1 MAQPIGLIL
10 QQWADLGIFYY
21 VLPGLLVFALV
32 FAILQKAK
40 IFGDG
45 KESKGI
51 NAIIAGAVAL
61 MSLQFDAV
69 PVFFQ
74 IIFPKVGIG
83 LSLILAAMILV
94 GLFVDFKTE
103 NGKRTGAAT
112 IFFGIGGIIFIV
124 ILLQSLGD
132 YSWWTGSWW
141 QENISAIVAGIIILI
156 FIGIVVNSGSESKTP
171 FLHREFDGNRY

>member
-51 NAIIAGAVAL
+51 NAVIAGAVAL

-83 LSLILAAMILV
+83 LSIILAAMILV
-94 GLFVDFKTE
+94 GLFVDFEKG
-103 NGKRTGAAT
+103 GKRTGAAT
-112 IFFGIGGIIFIV
+112 IFFGLGGIILIVFI
-124 ILLQSLGD
+124 S
-132 YSWWTGSWW
+132 
-141 QENISAIVAGIIILI
+141 
-156 FIGIVVNSGSESKTP
+156 IVVNSGSSAKTP
-171 FLHREFDGNRY
+171 FPHRIYDGTQ

>member
-21 VLPGLLVFALV
+21 VLPGMLVFALV

-40 IFGDG
+40 IFGADD
-45 KESKGI
+45 KSSKGI
-51 NAIIAGAVAL
+51 NAVIAGAVAL

-83 LSLILAAMILV
+83 LSIILAAMILV
-94 GLFVDFKTE
+94 GLFVDFEKS
-103 NGKRTGAAT
+103 GKRTGAAT

-124 ILLQSLGD
+124 ILLQSLSD

-141 QENISAIVAGIIILI
+141 QENISAIVAGIILI
-156 FIGIVVNSGSESKTP
+156 VFISIVVNSGSSAKTP
-171 FLHREFDGNRY
+171 FPHRIYDGTQ